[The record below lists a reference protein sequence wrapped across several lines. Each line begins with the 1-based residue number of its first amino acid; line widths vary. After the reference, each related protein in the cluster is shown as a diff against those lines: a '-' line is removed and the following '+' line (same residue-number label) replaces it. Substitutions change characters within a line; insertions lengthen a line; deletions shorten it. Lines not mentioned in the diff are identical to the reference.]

1 MVSLARLLLACCGLI
16 TAAAAAQT
24 VTTLKVHHF
33 LPTGSTTHAKLIV
46 PWCAKIE
53 AESAGRMKCQ
63 IFPSMQLGG
72 TAPQLYDQVRDGV
85 ADIVWTLPGYNAGR
99 FLSMEVFELPFMI
112 SDAQSASRA
121 AWQYYEKHGRSE
133 FRDVRPL
140 AVHVHDAGY
149 LHTRERPVRT
159 LEDFRGMKLRAPTRQ
174 TNKLLAAL
182 GAAPVSMPVT
192 GLADAMSKGVI
203 DGALVPWEV
212 VPAVKVHEVARFHT
226 ETDPNMPAL
235 YTAVFLFAM
244 NPKTYASLPPDL
256 RAVIDRNSGAESVG
270 AGRPTLGRAEG
281 AGAQAGARSR
291 QYDRRGPGRGT
302 GAMAAGGA
310 VRDHRLAGGP
320 QAPADRRRRV
330 ARRRPRTARAAGGP
344 RGEHS
349 ARAVCAVAMQ
359 RTLHSAAKLSALAG
373 GLLLLLIAA
382 MTAVSVGGRW
392 LGAMPVPGDVEL
404 VQLGTA
410 SALALFLPYC
420 QLHGSHLVVDIFL
433 ARAPTSV
440 QRWLERP
447 ARWLAA
453 AVLGLLSLRAAAG
466 LVDLHSAGETSMVLG
481 LPLWIAYGPLPPA
494 LLLAACIAAFDVQP
508 QERA

>member
-1 MVSLARLLLACCGLI
+1 MVALAHLLLACCGLI
-16 TAAAAAQT
+16 TAATAAQS

-53 AESAGRMKCQ
+53 AESSGRLKCQ

-85 ADIVWTLPGYNAGR
+85 ADVVWTLPGYNAGR
-99 FLSMEVFELPFMI
+99 FPSMEVFELPFMI

-149 LHTRERPVRT
+149 LHTRDRPVRT

-212 VPAVKVHEVARFHT
+212 VPAVKVQEVARFHT

-244 NPKTYASLPPDL
+244 NPKTYANLAPEL
-256 RAVIDRNSGAESVG
+256 KAVIDRNSGAALSEQ
-270 AGRPTLGRAEG
+270 AGRLWDEQT
-281 AGAQAGARSR
+281 
-291 QYDRRGPGRGT
+291 
-302 GAMAAGGA
+302 
-310 VRDHRLAGGP
+310 
-320 QAPADRRRRV
+320 APARKLALDRGNTIVVVPAAELARWQQAAQPVITDWLADLKRRQIDADALLADARGLL
-330 ARRRPRTARAAGGP
+330 ARRAAP
-344 RGEHS
+344 
-349 ARAVCAVAMQ
+349 
-359 RTLHSAAKLSALAG
+359 
-373 GLLLLLIAA
+373 
-382 MTAVSVGGRW
+382 
-392 LGAMPVPGDVEL
+392 GASTP
-404 VQLGTA
+404 
-410 SALALFLPYC
+410 
-420 QLHGSHLVVDIFL
+420 
-433 ARAPTSV
+433 RAP
-440 QRWLERP
+440 
-447 ARWLAA
+447 
-453 AVLGLLSLRAAAG
+453 
-466 LVDLHSAGETSMVLG
+466 SA
-481 LPLWIAYGPLPPA
+481 P
-494 LLLAACIAAFDVQP
+494 
-508 QERA
+508 

>member
-46 PWCAKIE
+46 PWCSKIE
-53 AESAGRMKCQ
+53 AESAGRLKCQ

-99 FLSMEVFELPFMI
+99 FPSMEVFELPFMI
-112 SDAQSASRA
+112 SDARSASRA

-212 VPAVKVHEVARFHT
+212 VPAVKVQEVARFHT

-256 RAVIDRNSGAESVG
+256 RAVIDRNSGVDLSEQ
-270 AGRPTLGRAEG
+270 AGRLWDE
-281 AGAQAGARSR
+281 QK
-291 QYDRRGPGRGT
+291 
-302 GAMAAGGA
+302 
-310 VRDHRLAGGP
+310 
-320 QAPADRRRRV
+320 APARKLALDRGNTIVVVPAAELARWQQAAQPVITDWLADLKRRQIDGDALLADARALL
-330 ARRRPRTARAAGGP
+330 ARRTAP
-344 RGEHS
+344 
-349 ARAVCAVAMQ
+349 
-359 RTLHSAAKLSALAG
+359 
-373 GLLLLLIAA
+373 
-382 MTAVSVGGRW
+382 
-392 LGAMPVPGDVEL
+392 GASTP
-404 VQLGTA
+404 
-410 SALALFLPYC
+410 
-420 QLHGSHLVVDIFL
+420 
-433 ARAPTSV
+433 RAPTA
-440 QRWLERP
+440 P
-447 ARWLAA
+447 
-453 AVLGLLSLRAAAG
+453 
-466 LVDLHSAGETSMVLG
+466 
-481 LPLWIAYGPLPPA
+481 
-494 LLLAACIAAFDVQP
+494 
-508 QERA
+508 

>member
-1 MVSLARLLLACCGLI
+1 MAALARLLLACCGLI

-33 LPTGSTTHAKLIV
+33 LPTGSTTHAKLIM

-53 AESAGRMKCQ
+53 AESAGRLKCQ

-121 AWQYYEKHGRSE
+121 AWQYYEKHGRSD

-212 VPAVKVHEVARFHT
+212 VPAIKVHEVARFHT

-256 RAVIDRNSGAESVG
+256 RVVIDRNSGAELSEQ
-270 AGRPTLGRAEG
+270 AGRLWDE
-281 AGAQAGARSR
+281 QK
-291 QYDRRGPGRGT
+291 
-302 GAMAAGGA
+302 
-310 VRDHRLAGGP
+310 
-320 QAPADRRRRV
+320 APARKLALDRGNTIVVVPAAELARWQQAAQSVITDWLADLKRRQIDADALLADARGLL
-330 ARRRPRTARAAGGP
+330 ARRAA
-344 RGEHS
+344 
-349 ARAVCAVAMQ
+349 
-359 RTLHSAAKLSALAG
+359 
-373 GLLLLLIAA
+373 
-382 MTAVSVGGRW
+382 
-392 LGAMPVPGDVEL
+392 PG
-404 VQLGTA
+404 T
-410 SALALFLPYC
+410 STP
-420 QLHGSHLVVDIFL
+420 
-433 ARAPTSV
+433 RAP
-440 QRWLERP
+440 
-447 ARWLAA
+447 
-453 AVLGLLSLRAAAG
+453 
-466 LVDLHSAGETSMVLG
+466 SA
-481 LPLWIAYGPLPPA
+481 P
-494 LLLAACIAAFDVQP
+494 
-508 QERA
+508 